1 MVAPAKRMIG
11 RSHLGFV
18 AVLLAG
24 MGCSEGTVSGP
35 PTEDAGTDPST
46 KDAGEDPW
54 AADEDGGPYPDDIGP
69 EDFPLPPDDAG
80 PKGSDPA
87 MTWPEDAGEPPD
99 PPAPLPED
107 GGDPPVPPV
116 VDAGVPVVDA
126 GRPVVDAGVP
136 PAPALPA
143 LLPRF
148 SAVFSRR
155 SLDNQPDA
163 AIEDLLVALIDRAV
177 AGSRIRVAVYT
188 FTRGRVTE
196 ALVRAAQRSV
206 DVRVLLDGQ
215 VRATVDDP
223 NDGTGVT
230 EAASLIVGLGR
241 SRVTLCRAPGSA
253 CLGVGI
259 MHHKTY
265 LFSDVG
271 GGSRNVVVQAS
282 HNLTEGQM
290 HRHNNAVIIRGDSQ
304 LFAGYERTFEQQ
316 RRDVVQLDYYRTADG
331 NFPARAYFFP
341 RPTGDTAVSVI
352 DNVSCA
358 GAARIR
364 VAMAFFTNARL
375 EVARA
380 LARRQRAGCDVQ
392 AVIGDDSIRVG
403 RTVLRTLRDNGV
415 RVTLY
420 PRRPGNWGLHSKYL
434 LIDARYN
441 GSAAHRRLVF
451 TGSHNWT
458 GSALRENDE
467 TMVRVDDGAVFD
479 GFMADWGHV
488 RDSARRR

>member
-1 MVAPAKRMIG
+1 MGTATNRMMS
-11 RSHLGFV
+11 RSHLGFI

-24 MGCSEGTVSGP
+24 MGCAEGRVSGP
-35 PTEDAGTDPST
+35 PPEDTGAR
-46 KDAGEDPW
+46 DADKDPW
-54 AADEDGGPYPDDIGP
+54 AEDEDGGPYPDDIGP
-69 EDFPLPPDDAG
+69 EDFPFPKEDAG
-80 PKGSDPA
+80 PKGSDPS

-99 PPAPLPED
+99 PPPPLPED

-116 VDAGVPVVDA
+116 VDAGGA
-126 GRPVVDAGVP
+126 IVDAGVP
-136 PAPALPA
+136 STPPLPA

-155 SLDNQPDA
+155 SADNQPDT
-163 AIEDLLVALIDRAV
+163 AIEDLLVGLIDRAV
-177 AGSRIRVAVYT
+177 AGSRIRVAVYA

-196 ALVRAAQRSV
+196 ALVRASQRGV
-206 DVRVLLDGQ
+206 DVRVILDGL

-241 SRVTLCRAPGSA
+241 SRVTICRAPGSA

-316 RRDVVQLDYYRTADG
+316 RRDVVQSDYYRTADG

-341 RPTGDTAVSVI
+341 RPSGDTAVSVI
-352 DNVSCA
+352 DNVSCT
-358 GAARIR
+358 GGARIR

-420 PRRPGNWGLHSKYL
+420 PRRAGNWGLHSKYL
-434 LIDARYN
+434 LIDAGYA
-441 GSAAHRRLVF
+441 GSTAHRRLVF

-467 TMVRVDDGAVFD
+467 TILRVDDGAVFD